1 MKRNHGTGQPS
12 NLCVTNKNSGKM
24 DCRKLEIPEM
34 LTGKKI
40 QFTNFLHALY
50 LLGNE
55 IKLCH

>member
-1 MKRNHGTGQPS
+1 
-12 NLCVTNKNSGKM
+12 M

-34 LTGKKI
+34 FTGKKN
-40 QFTNFLHALY
+40 QFKYILHALY